1 LYLLHGLVQFSA
13 SKGLDAIGIRHT
25 AALSSGQS
33 LALMMLMLG
42 MCVFGASATYWGIEN
57 VWRRHLRTLLGD
69 VQEIKFVRAARSE
82 RA

>member
-1 LYLLHGLVQFSA
+1 
-13 SKGLDAIGIRHT
+13 
-25 AALSSGQS
+25 
-33 LALMMLMLG
+33 MLMLG